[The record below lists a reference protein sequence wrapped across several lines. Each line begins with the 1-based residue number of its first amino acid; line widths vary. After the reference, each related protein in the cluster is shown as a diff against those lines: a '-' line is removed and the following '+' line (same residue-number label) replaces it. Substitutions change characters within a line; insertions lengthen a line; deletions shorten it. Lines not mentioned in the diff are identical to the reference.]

1 MRCFL
6 LPLVGSSHSFPR
18 STAPGSPTKCAADT
32 AITLHT
38 SCALLSGSS
47 RQPL

>member
-6 LPLVGSSHSFPR
+6 LPQVGSSHSFPP
-18 STAPGSPTKCAADT
+18 STAPSSPTKCAADT
-32 AITLHT
+32 TITAPT